1 MKKLKLLLL
10 VALVGLWPMLAL
22 AGEEANGPTATGE
35 TGLFTLLSGET
46 LPQGGWSFGL
56 YYNNWD
62 RLIDFD
68 DDFFGE
74 DIDDDGAEPSV
85 DWNRISA
92 SLGYG
97 ITDRWELSL
106 MVPYDDLEV
115 DDDDLFFDND
125 DLDASGIGNARL
137 GTKFRLIGNRGEEG
151 TKLALNLFAE
161 LPTGDDDVASDDVGF
176 GAGLGW
182 SRANWVFDIGYRAPG
197 DDDEVDISDEL
208 HAGIGYAAGI
218 SDRFDWITE
227 VVGTFYGNGDIGY
240 EDAVDLT
247 TGGRLWLGDGNW
259 AFNFALRTDLM
270 QLSDIDEHCPIGG
283 LLGLSLFPRMFQEE
297 EVIPPPPPPPPPP
310 ADVPPPPPP
319 APPPPPPPPPPA
331 PPAPERM
338 EVTCD
343 FTSGSART
351 SNICKARLDE
361 VALRMKQESDA
372 TAQVIGYADGTSGS
386 QSANQRVAEQRAE
399 AVKNYLVTR
408 HGIDPSRI
416 TTEGQVTDRLSAVV
430 ILTIP

>member
-1 MKKLKLLLL
+1 MRKLNVLVL
-10 VALVGLWPMLAL
+10 VALVGLWPMVAS
-22 AGEEANGPTATGE
+22 AGEEANGPTVTGE

-62 RLIDFD
+62 RLIDFND
-68 DDFFGE
+68 DLFGDE
-74 DIDDDGAEPSV
+74 IEPSV

-97 ITDRWELSL
+97 ITDRWEMSV
-106 MVPYDDLEV
+106 MVPYDDIEV
-115 DDDDLFFDND
+115 DDDDLFG
-125 DLDASGIGNARL
+125 LDTDAKGIGNVRV
-137 GTKFRLIGNRGEEG
+137 GTKFRLAGNPGEFG
-151 TKLALNLFAE
+151 TSKLALNLFAE
-161 LPTGDDDVASDDVGF
+161 LPTGDDEVASDDVGF
-176 GAGLGW
+176 GAGIGW
-182 SRANWVFDIGYRAPG
+182 SKANWVFDVGYRDPG
-197 DDDEVDISDEL
+197 DDDNVDISEEL
-208 HAGIGYAAGI
+208 HAGLGYAAGI

-227 VVGTFYGNGDIGY
+227 VAGTFYSGGDVGY

-283 LLGLSLFPRMFQEE
+283 LLGLTLFPRLFQEE

-310 ADVPPPPPP
+310 VDVPPPPPP
-319 APPPPPPPPPPA
+319 VTPPPPPPPPA

-343 FTSGSART
+343 FTPGSART
-351 SNICKARLDE
+351 SNICKAKLDE
-361 VALRMKQESDA
+361 VALRMKQDSDA
-372 TAQVIGYADGTSGS
+372 TAQVIGYADGSSGS
-386 QSANQRVAEQRAE
+386 QSANQRIAEQRAE

-416 TTEGQVTDRLSAVV
+416 TTKGEVTDRAAAVV
-430 ILTIP
+430 VLIIP

>member
-1 MKKLKLLLL
+1 MKKLRLLFL

-22 AGEEANGPTATGE
+22 AGEEANGPTVTGE

-62 RLIDFD
+62 RLIDLD
-68 DDFFGE
+68 DQFE
-74 DIDDDGAEPSV
+74 DIEPSV
-85 DWNRISA
+85 DWNRLSA

-97 ITDRWELSL
+97 FTDRWEVSV
-106 MVPYDDLEV
+106 MVPYDDIEV
-115 DDDDLFFDND
+115 DDDDLFGAEA
-125 DLDASGIGNARL
+125 DASGLGNIRV
-137 GTKFRLIGNRGEEG
+137 GTKFRLMGNAGEFD
-151 TKLALNLFAE
+151 TSKLALYLFAE
-161 LPTGDDDVASDDVGF
+161 LPTGDDDVASDATGF
-176 GAGLGW
+176 GAGIGW
-182 SRANWVFDIGYRAPG
+182 SKSNWVFDVGYRDPG
-197 DDDEVDISDEL
+197 NDSDIGNSEEF
-208 HAGIGYAAGI
+208 HAGLGYASAI
-218 SDRFDWITE
+218 NDRFDWITE
-227 VVGTFYGNGDIGY
+227 ATGTFYSSGDIGY

-283 LLGLSLFPRMFQEE
+283 LLGLTLFPRLLRQVE
-297 EVIPPPPPPPPPP
+297 EVMPPPPPPPPPP
-310 ADVPPPPPP
+310 VETPAPPPA
-319 APPPPPPPPPPA
+319 APPPPPPPPA
-331 PPAPERM
+331 AVPAPERM

-343 FTSGSART
+343 FTPGSART
-351 SNICKARLDE
+351 SNICKAKLDE
-361 VALRMKQESDA
+361 VALRMKQEPDS
-372 TAQVIGYADGTSGS
+372 TAQVIGYADGSTGT
-386 QSANQRVAEQRAE
+386 QSANQKVAEQRAE

-416 TTEGQVTDRLSAVV
+416 TTEGQVTDRAAAVV

>member
-10 VALVGLWPMLAL
+10 VALVGLWPMLAS

-68 DDFFGE
+68 DDVFGDN
-74 DIDDDGAEPSV
+74 DIEPSV
-85 DWNRISA
+85 DWNRLSA

-97 ITDRWELSL
+97 ITDRWELSF
-106 MVPYDDLEV
+106 MVPYDDIEV
-115 DDDDLFFDND
+115 DDDDLFG
-125 DLDASGIGNARL
+125 LDTDAKGMGNARL

-182 SRANWVFDIGYRAPG
+182 SRANWVFDVGYRDPG
-197 DDDEVDISDEL
+197 DDDEVDIAEEL

-227 VVGTFYGNGDIGY
+227 VVGTFYSSSDVGF

-270 QLSDIDEHCPIGG
+270 QLSDIDEHCPLGG

-310 ADVPPPPPP
+310 ADIPPPPPP

-338 EVTCD
+338 EVTCE
-343 FTSGSART
+343 FTPGSART

-361 VALRMKQESDA
+361 VGLRMKQEPDSS
-372 TAQVIGYADGTSGS
+372 AQVIGYADGTTGS
-386 QSANQRVAEQRAE
+386 QSSNQRVAEQRAE

-416 TTEGQVTDRLSAVV
+416 TTEGQVTDRLAAVV